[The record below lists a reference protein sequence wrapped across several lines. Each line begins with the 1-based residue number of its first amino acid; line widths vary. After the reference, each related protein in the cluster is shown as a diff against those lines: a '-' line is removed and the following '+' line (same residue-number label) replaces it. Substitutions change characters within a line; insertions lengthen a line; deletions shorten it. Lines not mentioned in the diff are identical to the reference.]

1 MTAVM
6 IVTIPSGNFLKILM
20 KVSPYKIETYSEI
33 AKFLAF

>member
-6 IVTIPSGNFLKILM
+6 IVTIPSGNFFKILM
-20 KVSPYKIETYSEI
+20 KVSTCEIETYSEI